1 MHDILSLDQ
10 ARYAVCISTFS
21 VDDSPTAAN
30 ASFAS
35 DNPKRRDTIGAALIV
50 PFATRS
56 MARW

>member
-10 ARYAVCISTFS
+10 AGYAVCISTFS

-50 PFATRS
+50 PFAT
-56 MARW
+56 